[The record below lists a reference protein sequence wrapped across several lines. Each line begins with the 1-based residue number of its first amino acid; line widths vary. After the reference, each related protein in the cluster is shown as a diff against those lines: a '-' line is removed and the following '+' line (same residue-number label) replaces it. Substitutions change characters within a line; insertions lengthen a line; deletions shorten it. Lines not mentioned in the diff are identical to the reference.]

1 MRKLSTTNE
10 KEKKKSRKQLLTDED
25 KRKNHIESEHRRRN
39 MIKEK
44 HNKLIAMVPKLD
56 INHPVYKPS
65 IERIRTLCSSEE
77 NLLETN
83 DEIENGG
90 HDKAEFNPDLEFV
103 FQNSSKNNDPE
114 KQIEILKQAIHAERS
129 IYKLTGE
136 YLNEETTKNTQLK
149 GFLQYLIDNGHLSDD
164 IEKYNVALKFLS

>member
-1 MRKLSTTNE
+1 MGKEIKANK
-10 KEKKKSRKQLLTDED
+10 KEKKKGKKQLLTDED
-25 KRKNHIESEHRRRN
+25 KKKNHIESEHRRRN

-44 HNKLIAMVPKLD
+44 HSRLIAMVPKLD
-56 INHPVYKPS
+56 INHLVYKPS
-65 IERIRTLCSSEE
+65 IERIRNLCSSDE

-83 DEIENGG
+83 DDNENGVY
-90 HDKAEFNPDLEFV
+90 DKTEFNPDLEFV

-136 YLNEETTKNTQLK
+136 YLTEETTKNKQFK

-164 IEKYNVALKFLS
+164 IEKYNIALKFLS